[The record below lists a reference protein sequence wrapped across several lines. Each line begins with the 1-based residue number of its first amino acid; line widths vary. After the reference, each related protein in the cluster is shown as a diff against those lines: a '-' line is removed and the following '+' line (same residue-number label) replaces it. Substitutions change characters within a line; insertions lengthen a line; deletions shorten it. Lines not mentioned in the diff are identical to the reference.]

1 MVSDKPGG
9 DKSAGVSINFCSE
22 DPAMYVEYN
31 FFISFFGAATT
42 VVAFRIVQR
51 IKANKKF
58 RQSVQTTI
66 GEASA
71 CKDSPSANAIIRVH
85 VLQVSS
91 PNQAVGLEILTE
103 RLGFYRVS
111 SMTLSQAEATKL
123 GSLLQSAAGN
133 NQKVPTAK

>member
-58 RQSVQTTI
+58 RHPFKQPSGKLLPARIRHPRTRLS
-66 GEASA
+66 ASMF
-71 CKDSPSANAIIRVH
+71 CR
-85 VLQVSS
+85 
-91 PNQAVGLEILTE
+91 
-103 RLGFYRVS
+103 
-111 SMTLSQAEATKL
+111 
-123 GSLLQSAAGN
+123 
-133 NQKVPTAK
+133 